1 MRPDRGHGQT
11 PEREHPLTPTLT
23 PPAGTDPLAAAQ
35 AAARPFAALAP
46 SRRADILR
54 AVATTL
60 DVDAD
65 RLTALAGEETHLPPA
80 RLRGELVRTT
90 FQLRLFADLLD
101 DGGYLEVAVDTADPD
116 WPTGPRPQLRRMM
129 VPVGPVLV
137 FAASN
142 FPFAFSVAGGDTA
155 AALAAGCP
163 VLLKAHPGHPRLS
176 RHTARLVVAALT
188 DAGAPSGVFAL
199 LEGDDT
205 GRAALVDHRVRAAA
219 FTGSTRVGRL
229 LFDLAAGR
237 PDPIP
242 FYGEL
247 GSINPVFVTPAAARA
262 RGPRIWSGFV
272 ESFTLGAGQFCT
284 KPGLLLAPAGAA
296 EQALVEA
303 LEGHPGAAMLND
315 RLQDGYDRDLAALT
329 AHPAATILVNTR
341 TPETP
346 DVPASDVPAPV
357 GPALVTA
364 TVSALVADPDAL
376 AAEVF
381 GPASVLVTYTDPAE
395 LLDAARVLEGQLTA
409 TIHGEADDPQD
420 AALVR
425 GLLQEL
431 SERAGRVL
439 WNGWP
444 TGVSV
449 THAMT
454 HGGPYPAT
462 TSLFTSVGTS
472 SIGRFLRPVT
482 YQNLADDLLP
492 EALRDANPWRLPRRL
507 DGRLF
512 QPDTTDTPD
521 TPDVPDVPD
530 TASVAPVSPQ

>member
-1 MRPDRGHGQT
+1 MT
-11 PEREHPLTPTLT
+11 PSTLV
-23 PPAGTDPLAAAQ
+23 PPAGTDPLAAAR

-54 AVATTL
+54 AIAATL
-60 DVDAD
+60 DADAD
-65 RLTALAGEETHLPPA
+65 RLVALAHAETHLAEP

-101 DGGYLEVAVDTADPD
+101 DGGYLEVAVDTADPA
-116 WPTGPRPQLRRMM
+116 WPTGPRPDLRRMM

-163 VLLKAHPGHPRLS
+163 VLLKAHHGHLELS
-176 RHTARLVVAALT
+176 RHTARLVGAALAG
-188 DAGAPSGVFAL
+188 AGAPGGVFAL
-199 LEGDDT
+199 MEGDDT
-205 GRAALVDHRVRAAA
+205 GRAALVDPRIRAAA
-219 FTGSTRVGRL
+219 FTGSARVGRL
-229 LFDLAAGR
+229 LFDLAARR

-247 GSINPVFVTPAAARA
+247 GSVNPVFVTPAAARA
-262 RGPRIWSGFV
+262 RGPQIWAGFV

-296 EQALVEA
+296 EQALVDA
-303 LEGHPGAAMLND
+303 TTGRPGAALLND
-315 RLQDGYDRDLAALT
+315 RIHTGYDRSLAALT
-329 AHPAATILVNTR
+329 AHPAATVLVSAPTAR
-341 TPETP
+341 TASAP
-346 DVPASDVPAPV
+346 DAPAPV
-357 GPALVTA
+357 GPSLVTA

-409 TIHGEADDPQD
+409 TVHGEADDPQD

-425 GLLQEL
+425 ALLQEL

-444 TGVSV
+444 TGVAV

-454 HGGPYPAT
+454 HGGPYPAA

-507 DGRLF
+507 DGRLV
-512 QPDTTDTPD
+512 QPDATD

-530 TASVAPVSPQ
+530 TMSVVPVSPP